1 MRGSRIM
8 TDDWSGYR
16 GLRKAGWEHESVT
29 HSSPIFE
36 YVRGDVTTNSIEG
49 FFGILKRGLNGIY
62 HSVSRKH
69 LHRYL
74 SEFEFRHNHRELDDG
89 ERTVAAI
96 RAANNK
102 RLTYAQQVG

>member
-1 MRGSRIM
+1 M

-16 GLRKAGWEHESVT
+16 GLKKDGWQHESVT

-36 YVRGDVTTNSIEG
+36 YARGDVTTNGIEG
-49 FFGILKRGLNGIY
+49 FFGMLKRGLNGIY

-74 SEFEFRHNHRELDDG
+74 SEFQYRYNHSALTDG
-89 ERTVAAI
+89 QRTILAI
-96 RAANNK
+96 RQSQGK
-102 RLTYAQQVG
+102 RLLYTEQLEGVQ